1 MCLEYKYINFDEEAA
16 FNKVISHLLNDDDTK
31 ITNEYNEICVVESTD
46 IFLISVSPKKK
57 KKNAYRELQL
67 PKTHHTRSR

>member
-1 MCLEYKYINFDEEAA
+1 MCLEYKYINFDQEAA

-46 IFLISVSPKKK
+46 IFLISVSPPQKKK
-57 KKNAYRELQL
+57 KKCIQRISASKDTPY
-67 PKTHHTRSR
+67 